1 MPTYT
6 VTHRRRAD
14 NVCAVQTLEPPVRC
28 DVGDTVV
35 VANVHANFDGTYTVL
50 SREPFYLIGK
60 DDQGYLQFD
69 YDDPRENQIIYASNG
84 DDVEYEAASGTVTL
98 TETCTWIVNQDVLDW
113 LGIAAATANDTAFV
127 TVCTGAANAVAY
139 RRRQAAGYRD
149 SLTVVP
155 GTDVKLG
162 TTMFAAG
169 LYRARGAAGYD
180 SFASYETMAAGQ
192 PNLAMGEILRLWGC
206 NRPQVA

>member
-1 MPTYT
+1 MATFT

-28 DVGDTVV
+28 DVGDTVT
-35 VANVHANFDGTYTVL
+35 VATVGANFDGTFVVI
-50 SREPFYLIGK
+50 SREPFYLVGK
-60 DDQGYLQFD
+60 DDEGYLVFN
-69 YDDPRENQIIYASNG
+69 YDDPRPNQIVYAHNG
-84 DDVEYEAASGTVTL
+84 DDLEYEAASGTVTL

-149 SLTVVP
+149 SLSVVP

-162 TTMFAAG
+162 TTMFAAS

-180 SFASYETMAAGQ
+180 SFSSYESMAAGQ

>member
-6 VTHRRRAD
+6 VTHRRRTG
-14 NVCAVQTLEPPVRC
+14 NVCAVQTLEPPIRC
-28 DVGDTVV
+28 DVGDTVT
-35 VANVHANFDGTYTVL
+35 VATVGANFDGTFVVI
-50 SREPFYLIGK
+50 SREPYYLVEK
-60 DDQGYLQFD
+60 NDEGYLVFD
-69 YDDPRENQIIYASNG
+69 YDVPRENQIIYAHNG
-84 DDVEYEAASGTVTL
+84 DDLEYEAASGTVTL
-98 TETCTWIVNQDVLDW
+98 TETCTWITNQDVLDW

-149 SLTVVP
+149 SLTTAP
-155 GTDVKLG
+155 DTAAKLG